1 MTPKSKQELINQV
14 LNGLSGLEE
23 LDPKTRQDFLESE
36 GWVEILYSPTGELIN
51 RLKEYFDWCSNKRN
65 ENPGELLEEIAYLIF
80 KSLKGVG
87 NIRSFQSYAAQH
99 DLIVDGSSPNWQ
111 ILMMYLH
118 LSRDGRT
125 IVVECKNQSDSISDQ
140 QFSRLC
146 GLLQNK
152 FEKTSE
158 LGIFISHTSASGFPK
173 KKTKER
179 QLKDARATQALF
191 HAKSNKF
198 VIVIDHKDLE
208 LILNGIPLPK
218 IIEAKIREVEASALV
233 ELSFNENWQ
242 EVVLPPHLKKIH
254 KSELGL

>member
-1 MTPKSKQELINQV
+1 MTPKPKQEIIDQV
-14 LNGLSGLEE
+14 LSGLAGLEE
-23 LDPKTRQDFLESE
+23 LDAKTRQDILESE
-36 GWVEILYSPTGELIN
+36 GWIEILYNPVPELIS
-51 RLKEYFDWCSNKRN
+51 RLKEYFEWCNGKRK
-65 ENPGELLEEIAYLIF
+65 EDPGKLLEEVAYLVF

-99 DLIVDGSSPNWQ
+99 DLIVDGASINWQ

-118 LSRDGRT
+118 LNRDGRT

-173 KKTKER
+173 KKAKER
-179 QLKDARATQALF
+179 QLKDARATQSLF

-208 LILNGIPLPK
+208 SILNGIPLPK

-242 EVVLPPHLKKIH
+242 EVALPPHLKKYTNQN
-254 KSELGL
+254 